1 VKLSFRYLL
10 VNLDDKTGGVVVV
23 KKRVIWAGCLLPL
36 LWLASTGV
44 AWAAD
49 APKIDSGDTSFVLI
63 CAALVLLMTPGLAF
77 FYGGMVRR
85 KNVLSTIMHS
95 FIIICLISVQW
106 VLFGYSIAFGPDK
119 LHLIGSLAWLGLSGI
134 GGAPNP
140 NYAAT
145 IPQLA
150 YMAFQLMFAIITA
163 ALISGSF
170 AERFRFPAFLIFTL
184 LWTTIVYDPLAHWVW
199 GYGGWLGRL
208 GVLDFAG
215 GTVVHIS
222 SGVSGLVTA
231 LVLGKRLGY
240 RKEPMLPH
248 NVPFIVLGAGL
259 LWFGWFGFNA
269 GSALAANG
277 LAASAFVA
285 TNTAAAA
292 AGLAWVCTE
301 WIHNGKPTLFG
312 AASGCVA
319 GLVAITPASGFVT
332 PMSAIVIGLVGG
344 AICYYAVSVMK
355 AKLGYDDA
363 LDTFGVHGIGGTWGA
378 LATGLFASTAV
389 NANGHN
395 GLFYG
400 APGQLGV
407 QLIGVLATWAFAA
420 AMTFIILKVVS
431 LFTGLRASAAEEIAG
446 LDLPMHGE
454 RAYDYI
460 S

>member
-1 VKLSFRYLL
+1 
-10 VNLDDKTGGVVVV
+10 
-23 KKRVIWAGCLLPL
+23 
-36 LWLASTGV
+36 
-44 AWAAD
+44 
-49 APKIDSGDTSFVLI
+49 
-63 CAALVLLMTPGLAF
+63 
-77 FYGGMVRR
+77 
-85 KNVLSTIMHS
+85 
-95 FIIICLISVQW
+95 
-106 VLFGYSIAFGPDK
+106 
-119 LHLIGSLAWLGLSGI
+119 
-134 GGAPNP
+134 
-140 NYAAT
+140 
-145 IPQLA
+145 
-150 YMAFQLMFAIITA
+150 
-163 ALISGSF
+163 
-170 AERFRFPAFLIFTL
+170 
-184 LWTTIVYDPLAHWVW
+184 
-199 GYGGWLGRL
+199 
-208 GVLDFAG
+208 
-215 GTVVHIS
+215 
-222 SGVSGLVTA
+222 VTA
-231 LVLGKRLGY
+231 LVLGKRIGY

-407 QLIGVLATWAFAA
+407 QLIGVLATWVFAA